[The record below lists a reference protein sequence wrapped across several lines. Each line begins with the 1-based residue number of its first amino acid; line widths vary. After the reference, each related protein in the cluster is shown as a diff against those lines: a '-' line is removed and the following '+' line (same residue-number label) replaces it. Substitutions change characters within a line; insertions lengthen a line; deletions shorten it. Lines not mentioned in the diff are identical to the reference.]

1 MDETMHAYGD
11 ENGRYGLELRYQFFV
26 NGTSELIFTGDS
38 ETRLLNN
45 RETKKGEKRKAATTN
60 QYGASVQNIGA
71 NDVGSQTHDGSRNR
85 LLRIHSLV
93 LDQETV

>member
-45 RETKKGEKRKAATTN
+45 RETKKGEKNR
-60 QYGASVQNIGA
+60 VRMP
-71 NDVGSQTHDGSRNR
+71 GSQSAGWLHAAS
-85 LLRIHSLV
+85 
-93 LDQETV
+93 